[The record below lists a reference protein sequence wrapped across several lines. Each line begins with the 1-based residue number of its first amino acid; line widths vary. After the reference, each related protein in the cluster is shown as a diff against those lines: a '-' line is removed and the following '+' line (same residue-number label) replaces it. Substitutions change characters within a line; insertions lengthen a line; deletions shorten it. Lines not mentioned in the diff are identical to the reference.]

1 MKGIIMAGG
10 SGSRLWPLTSIVSK
24 QLLPVFDKPLI
35 YYPLSTLMSS
45 KINELLIISTAT
57 DIPIIKSLLGNGT
70 RFGISIEYC
79 VQNSPMG
86 IAQGIVLAKDF
97 IGQDNFALILGD
109 NIFYGQ
115 ELNKQLQY
123 INDVSGAL
131 VFAYRVNDATRYGVI
146 ELDKNLMPISIEE
159 KPSIPKSNLALT
171 GLYFFDN
178 TAVDIACNLKPSTR
192 GELEI
197 TDVLNSY
204 LKTNSL
210 TVIVMPVGT
219 AWLDAGTPKSLHDA
233 ATFVRI
239 VEERQGVKVACP
251 EEIAFNNKWIGK
263 EFLLEA
269 INNNPN
275 SDYSRYL
282 KHVIDVQ

>member
-1 MKGIIMAGG
+1 MAGG
-10 SGSRLWPLTSIVSK
+10 SGSRLWPLTSILSK

-45 KINELLIISTAT
+45 KIKELLVISTAT
-57 DIPIIKSLLGNGT
+57 DVPILKSLLGDGA

-79 VQNSPMG
+79 VQDSPGG
-86 IAQGIVLAKDF
+86 IAQGIALASDF
-97 IGQDNFALILGD
+97 IGQDSFALILGD

-131 VFAYRVNDATRYGVI
+131 AFAYRVSDASRYGVV
-146 ELDKNLMPISIEE
+146 ELDKDLLPVSIEE
-159 KPSIPKSNLALT
+159 KPSTPKSNLALT
-171 GLYFFDN
+171 GLYFFN
-178 TAVDIACNLKPSTR
+178 NSAVKIACNLKPSAR

-197 TDVLNSY
+197 TDVLNDY
-204 LKTNSL
+204 LKANLL

-233 ATFVRI
+233 GTFVRI

-263 EFLLEA
+263 EFLIEA

-275 SDYSRYL
+275 SDYTRYL
-282 KHVIDVQ
+282 KQVVNAG

>member
-1 MKGIIMAGG
+1 MAGG
-10 SGSRLWPLTSIVSK
+10 SGSRLWPLTSTVSK

-45 KINELLIISTAT
+45 KINEILIISTVT
-57 DIPIIKSLLGNGT
+57 DVPIIKSLLGDGT

-79 VQNSPMG
+79 VQDSPLG
-86 IAQGIVLAKDF
+86 IAHGIVLAKEF
-97 IGQDNFALILGD
+97 IGQENFALILGD

-131 VFAYRVNDATRYGVI
+131 AFAYRVSEASRYGVV
-146 ELDKNLMPISIEE
+146 ELDQDSKPISIEE
-159 KPSIPKSNLALT
+159 KPTKPKSNLALT
-171 GLYFFDN
+171 GLYFFN
-178 TAVDIACNLKPSTR
+178 STAVEIACNLKPSAR

-197 TDVLNSY
+197 TDVLNNY
-204 LKTNSL
+204 LNSNSL
-210 TVIVMPVGT
+210 TAIIMPVGT
-219 AWLDAGTPKSLHDA
+219 AWLDAGTPRSLHDA
-233 ATFVRI
+233 GTFVRI
-239 VEERQGVKVACP
+239 VEDRQGVKVACP
-251 EEIAFNNKWIGK
+251 EEIAFNNKWIDG
-263 EFLLEA
+263 EFLLGV

-282 KHVIDVQ
+282 KQVISV

>member
-1 MKGIIMAGG
+1 MAGG

-131 VFAYRVNDATRYGVI
+131 VFAYRVNDATRYGVV
-146 ELDKNLMPISIEE
+146 ELDKNLMPI
-159 KPSIPKSNLALT
+159 
-171 GLYFFDN
+171 
-178 TAVDIACNLKPSTR
+178 
-192 GELEI
+192 
-197 TDVLNSY
+197 
-204 LKTNSL
+204 
-210 TVIVMPVGT
+210 
-219 AWLDAGTPKSLHDA
+219 
-233 ATFVRI
+233 
-239 VEERQGVKVACP
+239 
-251 EEIAFNNKWIGK
+251 
-263 EFLLEA
+263 
-269 INNNPN
+269 
-275 SDYSRYL
+275 
-282 KHVIDVQ
+282 

>member
-10 SGSRLWPLTSIVSK
+10 SGSRLWPLTSVTSK

-45 KINELLIISTAT
+45 KINELLVISTVT
-57 DIPIIKSLLGNGT
+57 DIPIIKSLLGDGT

-79 VQNSPMG
+79 VQDSPMG
-86 IAQGIVLAKDF
+86 IAQGIILAKDF
-97 IGQDNFALILGD
+97 IGKDDFALILGD

-115 ELNKQLQY
+115 ELNNQLQF
-123 INDVSGAL
+123 INGVSGAL
-131 VFAYRVNDATRYGVI
+131 VFAYTVNDATRYGVV
-146 ELDKNLMPISIEE
+146 ELDQDLIPISIEE
-159 KPSIPKSNLALT
+159 KPSKPKSNFALT

-178 TAVDIACNLKPSTR
+178 NAVNIACNLKPSAR

-204 LKTNSL
+204 LKANLLS
-210 TVIVMPVGT
+210 VIVMPVGT
-219 AWLDAGTPKSLHDA
+219 AWLDAGTPQSLHDA
-233 ATFVRI
+233 GTFVRI
-239 VEERQGVKVACP
+239 VEERQGVKIACP
-251 EEIAFNNKWIGK
+251 EEIAFNNKWIGE
-263 EFLLEA
+263 EFLLEV
-269 INNNPN
+269 IKINPN

-282 KHVIDVQ
+282 KQIINVK